1 MSNLTDIAARTK
13 RFRDA
18 VRAVPRAPLKR
29 YAKLMPLRGGIVER
43 RENGAS
49 LRLIRELPATVGGA
63 VSVAT
68 IARFLAEV
76 RRSSTS
82 ARQRQRFG
90 LHKHS
95 CSEHNPSATCRPF
108 ASDRRDRLPIRRS
121 SHLADER
128 QNA

>member
-18 VRAVPRAPLKR
+18 VRAVPRAPL
-29 YAKLMPLRGGIVER
+29 
-43 RENGAS
+43 
-49 LRLIRELPATVGGA
+49 RLICELPATVGGA

-90 LHKHS
+90 LHTNS
-95 CSEHNPSATCRPF
+95 CSEHNPKVQPAAALPEAVATAANTAQRPCCR
-108 ASDRRDRLPIRRS
+108 
-121 SHLADER
+121 
-128 QNA
+128 